1 MVGVGGLLGIGGRTE
16 KICVNHNLKLNININ
31 IDFWTRDNY
40 TELILPVQSPDTR
53 LETFSL
59 IVSLL
64 VS

>member
-16 KICVNHNLKLNININ
+16 KIFLNQNLKLFKNGRQTTN
-31 IDFWTRDNY
+31 
-40 TELILPVQSPDTR
+40 TELLLPVQSPVTR